1 MTRPLLAVTL
11 GDPCGI
17 GPEVVL
23 KAAASE
29 RAVAS
34 ARLLVVGDERLLRR
48 TARELKVRWPF
59 SSVVTQ
65 PPVGRRWEKPQLLD
79 LANVDESVIP
89 GQISAQAGR
98 AAGEYIETATRL
110 VLEGVVDGVVTAP
123 VHKQALSLAG
133 YQDSGH
139 TELLARLSGLGE
151 ESVGMLFFSDK
162 LSVGLL
168 TTHLPIR
175 DALKKVR
182 ANRIVRM
189 LRLFDREW
197 RRFLGGQPRIAVAA
211 LNPHAGEG
219 GRFGVEESRYV
230 APAVE
235 RARLEELLVWGPVP
249 ADSVFVRALAG
260 EFDLVLALYHDQA
273 TIPIKLLSGRESV
286 NVTVGLPFVRT
297 SVDHGTA
304 MDIAGKGVAEEA
316 SMVAAIR
323 VAARFSCRVAETR
336 AVEGPKQ

>member
-1 MTRPLLAVTL
+1 
-11 GDPCGI
+11 
-17 GPEVVL
+17 
-23 KAAASE
+23 
-29 RAVAS
+29 
-34 ARLLVVGDERLLRR
+34 
-48 TARELKVRWPF
+48 
-59 SSVVTQ
+59 VVTR

-79 LANVDESVIP
+79 LANVDENVIP

-98 AAGEYIETATRL
+98 AAGEYIETANRL
-110 VLEGVVDGVVTAP
+110 VLEGIVDGVVTAP

-139 TELLARLSGLGE
+139 TELLARLSGLSE

-175 DALKKVR
+175 EALKKVR
-182 ANRIVRM
+182 SNRIVRM

-235 RARLEELLVWGPVP
+235 RARLEELLVWGPLP

-273 TIPIKLLSGRESV
+273 TIPIKLLSGKESV

-304 MDIAGKGVAEEA
+304 MDIAGKGVADAA
-316 SMVAAIR
+316 SMVAAVR
-323 VAARFSCRVAETR
+323 VAARFSGRVAETR
-336 AVEGPKQ
+336 AVEGSKS